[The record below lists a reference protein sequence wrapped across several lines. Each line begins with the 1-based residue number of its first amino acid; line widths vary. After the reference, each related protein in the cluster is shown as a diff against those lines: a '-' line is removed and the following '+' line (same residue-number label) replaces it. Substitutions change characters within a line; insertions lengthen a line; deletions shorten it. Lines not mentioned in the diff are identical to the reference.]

1 MIRVKKK
8 KLVPGARNERIR
20 HPLHHQSRGINSS
33 SAMRCAWNRV
43 AWQAHRGSLDGCGG
57 GKCTERPPITLNGWL
72 SRNRQVGEAEG
83 SLSGAALA
91 MAFE

>member
-20 HPLHHQSRGINSS
+20 HPLHHQGRGINPS